1 MKITFYNKIDD
12 REEQGDLK
20 YYSNGMFYVDVN
32 YLDNII
38 TTKISQS
45 QLYIDPNCITNNF
58 IVETNLRSNLYQTS
72 KFELAEAYVNGYNEA
87 IDYLTPDNIAK
98 VIFEEP
104 IL

>member
-1 MKITFYNKIDD
+1 MEITFYNRIDD

-20 YYSNGMFYVDVN
+20 YYSNGMFYVDVK
-32 YLDNII
+32 YLGSTI

-45 QLYIDPNCITNNF
+45 QLYVDPNCITNNF
-58 IVETNLRSNLYQTS
+58 IVETNRRSNLYRTS

-87 IDYLTPDNIAK
+87 IDYLTPDTVAK

>member
-1 MKITFYNKIDD
+1 MNITFYNNIDD
-12 REEQGDLK
+12 REEKGDLK

-32 YLDNII
+32 YLGNII

-45 QLYIDPNCITNNF
+45 QLYIEPGLITNNF
-58 IVETNLRSNLYQTS
+58 IVESNLRSNLYQTN
-72 KFELAEAYVNGYNEA
+72 KFELAEAYANGYNEA

-98 VIFEEP
+98 VIFKEP